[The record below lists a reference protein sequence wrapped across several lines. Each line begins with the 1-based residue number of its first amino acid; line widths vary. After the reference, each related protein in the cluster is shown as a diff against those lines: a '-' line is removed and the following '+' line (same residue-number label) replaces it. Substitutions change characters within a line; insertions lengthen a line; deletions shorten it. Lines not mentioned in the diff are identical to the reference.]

1 MIAIT
6 VLAIPTSFFS
16 RVHIYDLFSSGTCRK
31 DAMQLGSSHW
41 NVNDV
46 MSVISNLAPVKPPA

>member
-16 RVHIYDLFSSGTCRK
+16 HVHIYVLFSSGTCRK